1 MLRLH
6 ANRAFVSIL
15 PEKSKKLVYKIPRL
29 AHFIAWSRFTSSKI
43 MVGLF
48 PPNSKETF
56 FRFVSA
62 DAFNTL
68 RPVSVLPVN
77 ATFEINGWAAM
88 AAPTVFPVRTPSS
101 LVLQSTH
108 MGDSPYPLIILTT
121 PGGKP
126 AWFMRSAR

>member
-1 MLRLH
+1 
-6 ANRAFVSIL
+6 
-15 PEKSKKLVYKIPRL
+15 
-29 AHFIAWSRFTSSKI
+29 

-62 DAFNTL
+62 DAFNIL

-88 AAPTVFPVRTPSS
+88 AAPTVFPVCTTSG
-101 LVLQSTH
+101 LALQSTYL
-108 MGDSPYPLIILTT
+108 GDSPYPLIILTT

-126 AWFMRSAR
+126 AWFMRSARYSAVRGVISDGCNLIRRGALDETRN